1 MHAARSVG
9 AHPTSLTRTGGS
21 WRASRARKAARQVA
35 GGKRGAQAV
44 EKDARL
50 SPHAQAA
57 AAPHTDVAAVD
68 PPSRRGVLIGAA
80 TVVSGVSLAASPSPS
95 LAAALLSD
103 RLARKDFQKPVFN
116 RRDPKPKPYQ

>member
-9 AHPTSLTRTGGS
+9 AHPTSLTRTGGN
-21 WRASRARKAARQVA
+21 WRASRASKAA
-35 GGKRGAQAV
+35 RGAQAV

-116 RRDPKPKPYQ
+116 RRTLNPNPKP